1 MDNFL
6 CAALIYFNN
15 ESSVCL
21 DKGVATLPPLVGKK
35 RDGRGESA
43 NVRCVSSQTEHSL
56 ARTRRKGKTVV
67 VA

>member
-21 DKGVATLPPLVGKK
+21 DKGVATLPPLWEKK
-35 RDGRGESA
+35 RDGRGERA
-43 NVRCVSSQTEHSL
+43 NLLRLSLQT
-56 ARTRRKGKTVV
+56 
-67 VA
+67 